1 MSDALAERI
10 AALVAPELA
19 AIDAS
24 LYDVEHV
31 GDVLRVVVDR
41 SKPVDLDELA
51 VLTRAISHLLDEH
64 DPVSGRYTLEVSSPG
79 LERRLRTPAH
89 FGAAAGEKVKIKL
102 RAGVEGDRRVTGVI
116 TTADADTVTLALPA
130 DAGDPTDRRIPLA
143 DIEQARTVFEWGPAP
158 RPTRSGT
165 ARARSPHSEKE
176 KKAAS

>member
-24 LYDVEHV
+24 LYDVEHA
-31 GDVLRVVVDR
+31 GDILRVVVDR
-41 SKPVDLDELA
+41 AKPVDLDELA
-51 VLTRAISHLLDEH
+51 VLTRSISQLLDER

-89 FGAAAGEKVKIKL
+89 FAAAAGELVKLKL
-102 RAGVEGDRRVTGVI
+102 RAGVDGDRRVTGVI
-116 TTADADTVTLALPA
+116 TTADADTVTVAPPA
-130 DAGDPTDRRIPLA
+130 DAEEATDRRIPLS

-158 RPTRSGT
+158 RPGK
-165 ARARSPHSEKE
+165 ARARSSHSEKE